1 MDLNGEKKRG
11 VWNLGWIRHLGV
23 HAWDSL
29 LGRAIQGKPSWGTI
43 LVFWVFSLPSQHLT
57 APAPQAELSIPQ
69 NPTGVPNVDLWDAVS
84 GAGGGIPFPRVSWS
98 REGCAGGEHHIPGE
112 KGGWDAHSR
121 SCSCPQDVLTLSS
134 STDSDGENGQAP
146 GRANDSDDIQT
157 ISSGS
162 EEEEGEDKKNP
173 SSGSGEGGDEG

>member
-1 MDLNGEKKRG
+1 MGR
-11 VWNLGWIRHLGV
+11 IRHLGV

-29 LGRAIQGKPSWGTI
+29 FGRAILGNNPRFLG
-43 LVFWVFSLPSQHLT
+43 LLPSF
-57 APAPQAELSIPQ
+57 PAPHGSSISSRTQHP
-69 NPTGVPNVDLWDAVS
+69 PKSHRCSKRGPVGCGVQSW
-84 GAGGGIPFPRVSWS
+84 GGGIPFPRVSWS